1 MDELAQLRVENSELQ
16 RQLQAANDRCAAAE
30 ARQQAD
36 AEALK
41 LLKKAASESREKEA
55 AAVKAEEGRLKAEQ
69 HVAAGWEA
77 RAGEYSR
84 KIGELEQKLALA
96 RQGECAWLA
105 PALCRRPTLC
115 RLAQRLCS
123 WFCCLRPC
131 RLRGLATICPAASLP
146 CRLGRPDHG
155 QRNQDRLAPAA
166 SLGARLALPPRTG
179 QAGVLSPVQVQCPCC

>member
-96 RQGECAWLA
+96 RQGSADLTMA
-105 PALCRRPTLC
+105 SATKTGSPQQPASEQGSP
-115 RLAQRLCS
+115 S
-123 WFCCLRPC
+123 HP
-131 RLRGLATICPAASLP
+131 GPAK
-146 CRLGRPDHG
+146 
-155 QRNQDRLAPAA
+155 Q
-166 SLGARLALPPRTG
+166 
-179 QAGVLSPVQVQCPCC
+179 